1 MGRRSPGGERVQ
13 NAAAAAD
20 SVMNIDDP
28 VPSVAAAAHGAWRPQ
43 HDAHDETTRRAAQPN
58 SRAVAPPPRRCRRCC
73 CSCRYCRWPVKPPN
87 EVGQWAAAPRHKCY
101 PHTDDCMTVRARG
114 GHSLCVIHER
124 GQAFECSHS
133 ALAIP
138 QCEPVAAMLTSETL
152 SSDALRRSS
161 RKGHQLI
168 FRRLC
173 EQTLLGTA
181 TSIWSMSMACMRAW
195 LGCRRLASRH
205 ICDHPLQRENQ
216 CALPTALQQQSACRA
231 ITPVNKGG
239 HLWSAARSS

>member
-138 QCEPVAAMLTSETL
+138 QCEPVEAMLRSRRRRCLATLCADRREKDTS
-152 SSDALRRSS
+152 SSFGGSAS
-161 RKGHQLI
+161 KH
-168 FRRLC
+168 FW
-173 EQTLLGTA
+173 A
-181 TSIWSMSMACMRAW
+181 PPRAY
-195 LGCRRLASRH
+195 GA
-205 ICDHPLQRENQ
+205 
-216 CALPTALQQQSACRA
+216 
-231 ITPVNKGG
+231 
-239 HLWSAARSS
+239 